1 MNAKHPAS
9 RCDAG
14 FTLIELMIV
23 VAVIGILA
31 AIAYPSYRES
41 ILKGRRAEGRTALME
56 LMQQQERFMTQRNCY
71 LAFTNNSGTTATQAN
86 ASCGIDSSFTIPF
99 KTYSGDNPTTGSYIL
114 SATTCSSTLAL
125 SECVMLVA
133 QPRQSDPKA
142 GNLQITSTGIKSCT
156 GTTTDPKLCW
166 P

>member
-1 MNAKHPAS
+1 MKTKHRAS
-9 RCDAG
+9 CRHAG
-14 FTLIELMIV
+14 FTLIEIMIV

-31 AIAYPSYRES
+31 AIAYPSYQES

-56 LMQQQERFMTQRNCY
+56 LLQQQERFMTQRNCY
-71 LAFTNNSGTTATQAN
+71 LAFTNNNGTVATQAN
-86 ASCGIDSSFTIPF
+86 ASCGIDTSFTVPF
-99 KTYSGDNPTTGSYIL
+99 KTYSGDSPTSGAYIL
-114 SATTCSSTLAL
+114 SATRCSNSLAL

-133 QPRQSDPKA
+133 QPRQADPRA
-142 GNLQITSTGIKSCT
+142 GNLQITSSSIKSCT

>member
-1 MNAKHPAS
+1 MKAMQKKPQHHS
-9 RCDAG
+9 G

-31 AIAYPSYRES
+31 AIAYPSYQES

-56 LMQQQERFMTQRNCY
+56 LLQQQERFMTQRNCY
-71 LAFTNNSGTTATQAN
+71 VAFTNTAGAVATQAN
-86 ASCGIDSSFTIPF
+86 ANCGIDTAFAVPF
-99 KTYSGDNPTTGSYIL
+99 KTYSGNSPETGAYLL
-114 SATTCSSTLAL
+114 SSTTCGNNLTLA
-125 SECVMLVA
+125 ECVMLVA
-133 QPRQSDPKA
+133 QPRQSDPRA
-142 GNLQITSTGIKSCT
+142 GNLQITSSGIKSCT

>member
-1 MNAKHPAS
+1 MNATHNH
-9 RCDAG
+9 RRRHAG

-31 AIAYPSYRES
+31 AIAYPSYQES

-56 LMQQQERFMTQRNCY
+56 LLQQQERFMTQRNCY
-71 LAFTNNSGTTATQAN
+71 LAFTNTNGTVATQAN
-86 ASCGIDSSFTIPF
+86 ANCGIDSSFTVPF
-99 KTYSGDNPTTGSYIL
+99 KTYSGDGPNTGAYML
-114 SATTCSSTLAL
+114 SATTCGNNLTLA
-125 SECVMLVA
+125 ECVMVVA
-133 QPRQSDPKA
+133 QPRQPDARA
-142 GNLQITSTGIKSCT
+142 GNLQITSSSIKSCT